1 MTQQEVIDC
10 YFYNLDE
17 ENKQEIE
24 IINAFLRETG
34 GDPLLVDSEEN
45 IFNSL
50 TDARKAFKI

>member
-10 YFYNLDE
+10 YFYNLNE

-45 IFNSL
+45 IANSL
-50 TDARKAFKI
+50 IDAQKAFKT